1 MTLTY
6 QTYQITVA
14 DIVLQATRKPIKH
27 LRIRVCP
34 PDGRVKVSV
43 PTGMGENFVRRA
55 ILSKLEWIRK
65 HRFQMSG
72 RPPRKPIQYV
82 SGDTIRF
89 HGRDCELNVVEQRGR
104 PYVVLRGKER
114 ICLFVRPGSDA
125 DIRRKVMEDWY
136 RKELKAAIPPLMNK
150 WQRIMG
156 VRISEWRIK
165 RMKTRWGTCNV
176 RARRIWINL
185 ELIKQSAHLLEFII
199 VHELT
204 HLLEPSHNGRFKA
217 LMDVNMPDWRQRQK
231 ELKRA
236 VLWTEWAVDS
246 E

>member
-1 MTLTY
+1 MSN
-6 QTYQITVA
+6 QTYSMTVA
-14 DIVLQATRKPIKH
+14 GIALQVTRKPVKY

-43 PTGMGENFVRRA
+43 PIPMGDDVVRRA
-55 ILSKLEWIRK
+55 ILSKLDWIQK
-65 HRFQMSG
+65 HQNRMAT
-72 RPPRKPIQYV
+72 RPRRDPIQYV
-82 SGDTIRF
+82 SGDVIRF
-89 HGRDCELNVVEQRGR
+89 QGRKYELKVEERRGR
-104 PYVVLRGKER
+104 PCAVLVEPGR
-114 ICLFVRPGSDA
+114 IDLFVRPGSDA
-125 DIRRKVMEDWY
+125 EIRRKVVEDWY
-136 RKELKAAIPPLMNK
+136 RKELKAAIPSLMNK

-185 ELIKQSAHLLEFII
+185 ELIKHPVHLLEFII

-204 HLLEPSHNGRFKA
+204 HLLESSHNGRFKA

-236 VLWTEWAVDS
+236 VLWTQWAVGS
-246 E
+246 G